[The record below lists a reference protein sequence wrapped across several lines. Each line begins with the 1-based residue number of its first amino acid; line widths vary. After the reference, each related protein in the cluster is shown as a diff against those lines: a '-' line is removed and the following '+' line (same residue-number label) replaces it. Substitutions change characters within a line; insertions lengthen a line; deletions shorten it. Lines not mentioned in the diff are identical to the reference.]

1 MTNEIEDLQERIA
14 YLERMVEEM
23 SDELAKRGQVVDV
36 LTRRVEML
44 LHREAEREADVGGTV
59 PLADQKPPH
68 W

>member
-44 LHREAEREADVGGTV
+44 LHREAEREADLGGTV